1 MRFFYV
7 PAICILLMS
16 GCSSINKNSIV
27 INSKVIT
34 LPTIIEEEKEEE
46 VVSENKE
53 LKKIMREFD
62 YILFSKLNSEVE
74 EGEENM
80 FFGKNTQSLLK
91 EFISDSKKIE
101 TLYPNADENYIIL
114 SRALTKDIT
123 KLYKIVKVKKMDWVE
138 PQIENIINICN
149 RCHDLYGV

>member
-1 MRFFYV
+1 
-7 PAICILLMS
+7 
-16 GCSSINKNSIV
+16 
-27 INSKVIT
+27 
-34 LPTIIEEEKEEE
+34 
-46 VVSENKE
+46 
-53 LKKIMREFD
+53 MREFD

-91 EFISDSKKIE
+91 EFIADSKKIE
-101 TLYPNADENYIIL
+101 SLYPDADNNYFIL
-114 SRALTKDIT
+114 SQALTKDIT
-123 KLYKIVKVKKMDWVE
+123 KLYKIVKVKKMEWVK

>member
-1 MRFFYV
+1 MRFFY
-7 PAICILLMS
+7 LLTTLLLLIS
-16 GCSSINKNSIV
+16 GCSSLNKNSIS
-27 INSKVIT
+27 INSKVVT
-34 LPTIIEEEKEEE
+34 LPTIIEEEK
-46 VVSENKE
+46 VISENSE
-53 LKKIMREFD
+53 LKKVMREFD

-91 EFISDSKKIE
+91 EFIADSKKIE
-101 TLYPNADENYIIL
+101 SLYPDADNNYFIL
-114 SRALTKDIT
+114 SQALTKDIT
-123 KLYKIVKVKKMDWVE
+123 KLYKIVKVKKMEWVK